1 MNFSG
6 YQATS
11 APGDEPLDG
20 HQQQLPPAQQ
30 IQIDELAYQMFEV
43 EALPADNVARDE
55 LVRRWGYRDLV
66 QFERVR
72 YSFLKHWGT
81 PMGPTLR
88 HFLWDNSRAQ
98 PAMLRARERK
108 EREKMNA
115 HVAANADLVAPVEG
129 VSLDDY
135 ARACLGAASG
145 NFAAVLGELGMD
157 MAKYERV
164 AAGWNAKMAGDATG
178 TVARLYGEA
187 FTRVR

>member
-1 MNFSG
+1 MSVG
-6 YQATS
+6 A
-11 APGDEPLDG
+11 APEAPQSRLSPLVFAA
-20 HQQQLPPAQQ
+20 PA
-30 IQIDELAYQMFEV
+30 IGAILVLGAVGVLAYWAYPVRGTEI
-43 EALPADNVARDE
+43 AGAAAAG
-55 LVRRWGYRDLV
+55 LVGIILAFWASSY
-66 QFERVR
+66 
-72 YSFLKHWGT
+72 
-81 PMGPTLR
+81 
-88 HFLWDNSRAQ
+88 
-98 PAMLRARERK
+98 RERK